1 MSTLSITTSP
11 EFKAKFSSYPSHI
24 RPKMDYL
31 RELVIETAKELPEV
45 DAIEE
50 TLKWGEPAFVSAI
63 CSTLRIDWKERTP
76 EQYQMY
82 FMCSTR
88 LVETFKVV
96 FGDIFDYEKNRAL
109 VFRLDDEVPTAQL
122 KECIGAALM
131 YQRVKRLETLGL

>member
-1 MSTLSITTSP
+1 MSALKITTSP
-11 EFKAKFSSYPSHI
+11 DFKAKFSSYPKHI

-31 RELVIETAKELPEV
+31 RELVIETARELPEV

-50 TLKWGEPAFVSAI
+50 TLKWGEPAFVSATG
-63 CSTLRIDWKERTP
+63 STLRIDWKEKSP
-76 EQYQMY
+76 QQYQMY

-96 FGDIFDYEKNRAL
+96 FGDLFEYEKNRAI
-109 VFRLDDEVPTAQL
+109 VFRLEDEVPTEEL

-131 YQRVKRLETLGL
+131 YQKVKRLETLGL